1 MSVTS
6 AATLDVVVTI
16 GPAWRCRSEGRCLAD
31 VVLAVDVTA
40 PNDGDGEEEQK
51 LKQLWGDGV
60 LLERADDDNADPCVL
75 TVSCVHA
82 AVSRLMLV
90 SEARTMEVYLPSGEY
105 CGTVRGEKQ
114 EHIHQGERGPFYR
127 KQLSLDAASSS
138 CDVKLLSLSN
148 GSTVMVRGLLVGLQ
162 QAAPSRP
169 EDNTGAIDLQ
179 RVQSLVDE
187 MGAGLSPGAR
197 NLMDMVRQ
205 QQKNQSGF
213 LPLLMGGGFLSAFAR
228 PPNVGGTPTT
238 QPEADSVG
246 PAHPTVEILCDFLKG
261 RRDGV
266 GPAPPE
272 MLRELCGQVTKLRLD
287 RDKTPP
293 IVASME
299 RHLEEMERR
308 LKDHMDRRLDA
319 LEVKLERALLAI
331 LPQGAPADIP
341 SGEVASPHPARE
353 AMMDNQI
360 IHKFQDVSVDCVD
373 V

>member
-6 AATLDVVVTI
+6 TATLDVVVTI
-16 GPAWRCRSEGRCLAD
+16 GPAWKCRSEGRCLAD
-31 VVLAVDVTA
+31 VVLAVDVTT

-60 LLERADDDNADPCVL
+60 LLERGDDGNADPCIL

-82 AVSRLMLV
+82 AVGRLVLV
-90 SEARTMEVYLPSGEY
+90 SEARTMEVYLRSGEY

-114 EHIHQGERGPFYR
+114 EHIQQGERGPFYK
-127 KQLSLDAASSS
+127 KQLSLDAATSS
-138 CDVKLLSLSN
+138 CDIKLLSLSN
-148 GSTVMVRGLLVGLQ
+148 GSSVMLRSLLVGLR
-162 QAAPSRP
+162 QAPPGRP
-169 EDNTGAIDLQ
+169 EDNTGTINLQ

-187 MGAGLSPGAR
+187 MGTGLSPGAR

-205 QQKNQSGF
+205 QQKNQSGL
-213 LPLLMGGGFLSAFAR
+213 LPLLMGGGFLSALAR
-228 PPNVGGTPTT
+228 PPNVGGTPDA

-261 RRDGV
+261 RREGV

-287 RDKTPP
+287 QDKTPP
-293 IVASME
+293 IFASME
-299 RHLEEMERR
+299 RRLEEMERR

-331 LPQGAPADIP
+331 LPQGASADIP
-341 SGEVASPHPARE
+341 SREVASGHPATE
-353 AMMDNQI
+353 AMKDNQVV
-360 IHKFQDVSVDCVD
+360 HKFQEVSVDCVD